1 MGYRLTPEE
10 LEEFQGMVRGGAF
23 VGESVTVNFTTTKDF
38 LAEVLPPCF
47 DVPDEPTAVVAVGR
61 SQHGDD
67 LVFESSTIA
76 VAAQFRDMLGVY
88 DLTHVHTGDMGI
100 TFGRELWGESK
111 KQGEISLDWAPP
123 RLELATTRHGVTLA
137 AGSAEFGDDLGPRV
151 VEQTQF
157 HLKAFPN
164 TRLTGLEWDPI
175 VFAMHA
181 TMHYESYYE
190 GTGALTLGGSAADP
204 CDTIPVVS
212 VDGWSYGR
220 PTSHFSHDKYPVPG
234 GDSYLSY
241 VLGRSYDFAG

>member
-10 LEEFQGMVRGGAF
+10 LEEFQGRVRGGAF
-23 VGESVTVNFTTTKDF
+23 VGESITVHFTTTKEF

-47 DVPDEPTAVVAVGR
+47 TVPDAPTGQVTFSR

-67 LVFESSTIA
+67 LVFASSTVA
-76 VAAQFRDMLGVY
+76 VAAQFEDTVGVY

-111 KQGEISLDWAPP
+111 KLGEIAVDWQGSH
-123 RLELATTRHGVTLA
+123 LEAATTRHGTTLA
-137 AGSAEFGDDLGPRV
+137 AASADFGEDLGPRV

-164 TRLTGLEWDPI
+164 IHLDGLRWDPI

-181 TMHYESYYE
+181 STHFETYHE
-190 GTGALTLGGSAADP
+190 GTGTLTLDGSASDP
-204 CDTIPVVS
+204 VDTVAVVS
-212 VDGWSYGR
+212 VDRWVHGR
-220 PTSHFSHDKYPVPG
+220 STSHFTQAQYPVAG
-234 GDSYLSY
+234 SDDYLSY